1 MTAALAAPPD
11 TAMTSDSERRAALR
25 DFLVRCGADPQ
36 TLAVASADAS
46 FRSYW
51 RVQHA
56 GRSAIV
62 MDSPPDKEPVEP
74 WLSIGAQLAAAG
86 LHVPAVYVA
95 DAAQGFLLIE
105 DFGTR
110 TFLPELTDDTV
121 DALYGAAFD
130 ALFVLQTRLDGRV
143 LEHYGEA
150 RLQMELE
157 YLPEWLLQRHLDCRL
172 SCADWDVLELA
183 FRRILATVQA
193 QPYCFVH
200 RDFHSRNLMLA
211 PPLPGIID
219 FQGALHGPLTYDLA
233 SLLRD
238 CYIRWPAERV
248 DAWVEA
254 YRSRL
259 VAAGVTDADPAR
271 FRRWFDFTGLQ
282 RHLKV
287 LGLFCRLCYRD
298 GKPHYLDDLPLVL
311 DYVLEVCARY
321 PEELADL
328 GAVLVRATDGVE
340 LRKLRAGAAA

>member
-1 MTAALAAPPD
+1 MTAPSTSTGDMAV
-11 TAMTSDSERRAALR
+11 TSDAGRHAALH
-25 DFLVRCGADPQ
+25 DFLVRCGAEPRS
-36 TLAVASADAS
+36 LAVASADAS
-46 FRSYW
+46 FRRYW
-51 RVQHA
+51 RVQQH
-56 GRSAIV
+56 GRSVIV

-74 WLSIGAQLAAAG
+74 WLAIGARLAAAG
-86 LHVPAVYVA
+86 LHVPAVHAA
-95 DAAQGFLLIE
+95 DVAQGFLLID

-110 TFLPELTDDTV
+110 TYLPELSGDTV
-121 DALYGAAFD
+121 DTLYGAAFD
-130 ALFVLQTRLDGRV
+130 ALFVLQTRLDGHA
-143 LEHYGEA
+143 LERYDEA

-157 YLPEWLLQRHLDCRL
+157 YLPEWLLQRHLGYGVG
-172 SCADWDVLELA
+172 CADWDLLELT

-200 RDFHSRNLMLA
+200 RDFHSRNLMLS

-238 CYIRWPAERV
+238 CYIRWPSARV

-254 YRSRL
+254 YRLRL
-259 VAAGVTDADPAR
+259 AAAGRVDADAAQ

-282 RHLKV
+282 RHIKV

-321 PEELADL
+321 PELTDFAALLTRVAGNTDL
-328 GAVLVRATDGVE
+328 RVRRTE
-340 LRKLRAGAAA
+340 AAA

>member
-1 MTAALAAPPD
+1 MTASFVSAHD
-11 TAMTSDSERRAALR
+11 TAMTSDSARSTALH
-25 DFLVRCGADPQ
+25 DFIVRCGADPQ

-51 RVQHA
+51 RVRRD
-56 GRSAIV
+56 GRSVVV

-74 WLSIGAQLAAAG
+74 WLAIGAQLAAVG
-86 LHVPAVYVA
+86 LHVPAVHAV

-110 TFLPELTDDTV
+110 TYLPELGDDTV
-121 DALYGAAFD
+121 DALYGTAFD
-130 ALFVLQTRLDGRV
+130 ALFVLQTRLDGNT
-143 LEHYGEA
+143 LERYDEA
-150 RLQMELE
+150 RLQMELD
-157 YLPEWLLQRHLDCRL
+157 YLPEWFLQRHLGCSLDC
-172 SCADWDVLELA
+172 SDWDALELA
-183 FRRILATVQA
+183 FRRILATVQE
-193 QPYCFVH
+193 QPYGFVH
-200 RDFHSRNLMLA
+200 RDFHSRNLMIA

-238 CYIRWPAERV
+238 CYIRWPAGRV

-254 YRSRL
+254 YRQRL
-259 VAAGVTDADPAR
+259 VAAGRIAADAAQ

-282 RHLKV
+282 RHVKV

-311 DYVLEVCARY
+311 EYVLEVCARY
-321 PEELADL
+321 PELADFAAL
-328 GAVLVRATDGVE
+328 LTRLTQGVD
-340 LRKLRAGAAA
+340 LRARRADAAA